1 MATIDSLDIQ
11 IGSSAKLANQAI
23 DSLIKNLDRL
33 SKSLNIDTSKLS
45 NIGKALNFSGIE
57 KTAKSVESQM
67 QKISKSAAKVAKDF
81 ENKFKDISVKVDFS
95 RPEAELKKFQK
106 QAQTAEN
113 ALSRIMASSSADKQ
127 TAGIE
132 KWSIS
137 LARAN
142 NAIKILKSHMDG
154 LQTAQPQFDFK
165 MAGAESSIKFLV
177 EYKKQLMDLKNDIKS
192 MSDVYGGLQN
202 IPKGGLD
209 TPIQNLKQS
218 IEKLKQSYPQ
228 ATNVISA
235 FEQELQKLQTISAG
249 LTKEPTKINFDES
262 SIDRINEKITE
273 LKNKFKKVGSDF
285 KFQGNFE
292 QLNIE
297 IEKVYSKLSEL
308 RTKEQEMISA
318 GKVDTSAFEQL
329 QESLAKI
336 GNKFG
341 IMQDLRDRTESFN
354 QSLQQLRVPEIREEN
369 LTKLQNSLR
378 KTEEDVEKLRIKLA
392 NQISMGNIIPNI
404 DDSGFRKLTEQIALS
419 EKQAEALR
427 SKIQE
432 LGGDT
437 NKTSSTT
444 NTLGKNIKKL
454 SSSMNGFTKSA
465 GKAVSGLKSFARQ
478 LLSGMGIYLGVYGA
492 AKGLKK
498 SIESSMDYIE
508 ILNYFDA
515 AFGQVAENADLSA
528 FEEMGYDSAQAY
540 YNSFAQRAEELTAK
554 MSGFTVGEGGL
565 LESTGAVSL
574 GLDPGQLMNYQAM
587 FGQMASSM
595 GVASETSLDLSQAL
609 TEIAADLASVK
620 NLNFEDVWNDMAS
633 GLAGMSRTLDK
644 YGVNIRN
651 VNLQQK
657 LNELGIDA
665 NISALNQNDKALLRT
680 IVLLDSTKYAWGDLA
695 DTINQPSNQLRM
707 IQANFQ
713 NLSRT
718 IGNLFLPI
726 VKTVLPYINA
736 LVIAVQRLFAW
747 LGNLIGIDINDIS
760 TSIGSTDISGFL
772 DQTDDLSDSLGGVAN
787 NAKKAK
793 AGLRA
798 FDELKTISM
807 PEETNAG
814 TGLGGIGGGLLDAAF
829 QDAFSEYQ
837 KTWDKA
843 FGKLE
848 NRAQELADKIE
859 KAFEPVKKII
869 QDFAIG
875 DFFQA
880 GKDTSTLVV
889 SIFDFFADAI
899 DRVDWEQI
907 GHNIGNFLDGIDWF
921 AILKSVGNLIW
932 QALKAAFEFY
942 VGAFSVAPLETAV
955 ISLVAMPKLLKAI
968 TASKIMNGTKK
979 LWQNFAIWGEKLK
992 LTGKR
997 FSDLKKTIS
1006 QQGLWKTIDGGITNI
1021 RNNLGGLQKAAIVAV
1036 AGFAEF
1042 SVVSNSVEKLTLGT
1056 ENWLAEIGKI
1066 AGVVAAAGA
1075 AMYVALGPAGLAI
1088 TAITGVVAAVKGIN
1102 GAFDA
1107 IRAEEIG
1114 ISIKNAMSNPG
1125 GVPLSEV
1132 TAQFSDA
1139 IGGIG
1144 ESFNVI
1150 TEKASGLDQ
1159 ADSHIRD
1166 TWMEIEKIETSMDA
1180 GVISVEEGTEKLTQL
1195 FGELAQTASDKFRQL
1210 EDTLLVAFG
1219 ENGVLNQ
1226 VFERL
1231 GISTDNTTSTIIQ
1244 LNDKVEKRIEELTKL
1259 LAETD
1264 PSNPNYA
1271 IYREELAELTSQTD
1285 ELAQTISDYDFALK
1299 NIDYSDLLLPD
1310 GTLDTTALQNFLKEL
1325 KTATETANTDIE
1337 NAIGGIR
1344 KSLEEEL
1351 RYAVEG
1357 TPEYEEIKTKLDV
1370 LPDALELLKSDVALK
1385 ATELTDTIQIDFI
1398 DKISEVIEGAEKTW
1412 TEKSPWDQFWQGLFG
1427 GPQSGTEYVK
1437 EAADKQ
1443 KENIDELSSE
1453 IEKYFAN
1460 LKVDGAAWASEAVEE
1475 IYGKLFDTGT
1485 AYSGRVKTAYYLNE
1499 NYKDIINEATEGI
1512 SELASERGNDAV
1524 DGYANGITDNIS
1536 TGTDAAKSFTEKVLE
1551 KIAEVQES
1559 HSPSKVT
1566 QELGKNAVDG
1576 YTIGILSNTDSTLAA
1591 VSGYTDKVLNKFAE
1605 VINPMKQIGIDAMN
1619 GLYNGLSSMELS
1631 IYSKVGNIAENVAKT
1646 IKTALD
1652 IHSPSRVM
1660 FELGDYT
1667 MQGFQNGLE
1676 NLYQPIL
1683 ASVKTFGR
1691 DLRLAP
1697 APNLADMYGNYQY
1710 QSTAYAPQDGMAE
1723 YAQNG
1728 YNQSDPEMKSLLRRN
1743 NELLAAI
1750 LAKPNIGKEEIYSAN
1765 KELYQMESI
1774 RRYGRPDAYD
1784 PILGS

>member
-45 NIGKALNFSGIE
+45 NIGKVLNFSGIE

-137 LARAN
+137 LAQAN

-329 QESLAKI
+329 QESLARI

-427 SKIQE
+427 AKIQE

-437 NKTSSTT
+437 NKTSSAT

-465 GKAVSGLKSFARQ
+465 GKAVSGLKSFTRQ

-492 AKGLKK
+492 VKGLKK

-747 LGNLIGIDINDIS
+747 LGNLIGIDISDIS

-907 GHNIGNFLDGIDWF
+907 GHDIGEFLEGIEWTE
-921 AILKSVGNLIW
+921 ILKSVGNLIW
-932 QALKAAFEFY
+932 EALEAAVETWEGMFD
-942 VGAFSVAPLETAV
+942 AAPIETA
-955 ISLVAMPKLLKAI
+955 II
-968 TASKIMNGTKK
+968 TAIMGLKFTGLGTKWFSTLSSK
-979 LWQNFAIWGEKLK
+979 MSASIAGKSIGLIPTIAIAAATWKISFDV
-992 LTGKR
+992 GK
-997 FSDLKKTIS
+997 
-1006 QQGLWKTIDGGITNI
+1006 
-1021 RNNLGGLQKAAIVAV
+1021 
-1036 AGFAEF
+1036 
-1042 SVVSNSVEKLTLGT
+1042 
-1056 ENWLAEIGKI
+1056 EIGKI
-1066 AGVVAAAGA
+1066 LFPESAEWYDNFHWFGEGGFFDVSIEEYWNGLIEWAKDSNSQLGILIKLKEKLEESGFKISGWTNFSTGVIGSLNKIKDWDGFSEWFKVSVSPWFTKERWGALGENIKSGLESKSKNFFSWWKDKGVPEWFTVSVSPIFSYGRWSELGENIKSALSEKWKNFTSWWNEGGAQKWFEISVSPIFSASKWNFSGIADGLSQAWENAVAAIKGIWNKFVEWINEKLDFSWSPVSVMGKEIVPGGNIKLGKVGKFPQYATGGFPEDGLFYANHNELIGEFTNGKTVVINNEQIIQGLADAIYPAVYNAVSA
-1075 AMYVALGPAGLAI
+1075 AMKNDARNQE
-1088 TAITGVVAAVKGIN
+1088 VK
-1102 GAFDA
+1102 
-1107 IRAEEIG
+1107 
-1114 ISIKNAMSNPG
+1114 
-1125 GVPLSEV
+1125 V
-1132 TAQFSDA
+1132 
-1139 IGGIG
+1139 
-1144 ESFNVI
+1144 
-1150 TEKASGLDQ
+1150 
-1159 ADSHIRD
+1159 
-1166 TWMEIEKIETSMDA
+1166 
-1180 GVISVEEGTEKLTQL
+1180 
-1195 FGELAQTASDKFRQL
+1195 
-1210 EDTLLVAFG
+1210 
-1219 ENGVLNQ
+1219 
-1226 VFERL
+1226 
-1231 GISTDNTTSTIIQ
+1231 
-1244 LNDKVEKRIEELTKL
+1244 
-1259 LAETD
+1259 
-1264 PSNPNYA
+1264 
-1271 IYREELAELTSQTD
+1271 
-1285 ELAQTISDYDFALK
+1285 
-1299 NIDYSDLLLPD
+1299 
-1310 GTLDTTALQNFLKEL
+1310 
-1325 KTATETANTDIE
+1325 
-1337 NAIGGIR
+1337 
-1344 KSLEEEL
+1344 
-1351 RYAVEG
+1351 
-1357 TPEYEEIKTKLDV
+1357 
-1370 LPDALELLKSDVALK
+1370 
-1385 ATELTDTIQIDFI
+1385 
-1398 DKISEVIEGAEKTW
+1398 VIE
-1412 TEKSPWDQFWQGLFG
+1412 S
-1427 GPQSGTEYVK
+1427 
-1437 EAADKQ
+1437 
-1443 KENIDELSSE
+1443 N
-1453 IEKYFAN
+1453 N
-1460 LKVDGAAWASEAVEE
+1460 
-1475 IYGKLFDTGT
+1475 
-1485 AYSGRVKTAYYLNE
+1485 
-1499 NYKDIINEATEGI
+1499 
-1512 SELASERGNDAV
+1512 SELFRVIQDEA
-1524 DGYANGITDNIS
+1524 
-1536 TGTDAAKSFTEKVLE
+1536 
-1551 KIAEVQES
+1551 
-1559 HSPSKVT
+1559 
-1566 QELGKNAVDG
+1566 
-1576 YTIGILSNTDSTLAA
+1576 
-1591 VSGYTDKVLNKFAE
+1591 NKFTTRTQKPAF
-1605 VINPMKQIGIDAMN
+1605 
-1619 GLYNGLSSMELS
+1619 
-1631 IYSKVGNIAENVAKT
+1631 NI
-1646 IKTALD
+1646 
-1652 IHSPSRVM
+1652 
-1660 FELGDYT
+1660 
-1667 MQGFQNGLE
+1667 
-1676 NLYQPIL
+1676 
-1683 ASVKTFGR
+1683 
-1691 DLRLAP
+1691 
-1697 APNLADMYGNYQY
+1697 
-1710 QSTAYAPQDGMAE
+1710 
-1723 YAQNG
+1723 
-1728 YNQSDPEMKSLLRRN
+1728 
-1743 NELLAAI
+1743 
-1750 LAKPNIGKEEIYSAN
+1750 
-1765 KELYQMESI
+1765 
-1774 RRYGRPDAYD
+1774 
-1784 PILGS
+1784 